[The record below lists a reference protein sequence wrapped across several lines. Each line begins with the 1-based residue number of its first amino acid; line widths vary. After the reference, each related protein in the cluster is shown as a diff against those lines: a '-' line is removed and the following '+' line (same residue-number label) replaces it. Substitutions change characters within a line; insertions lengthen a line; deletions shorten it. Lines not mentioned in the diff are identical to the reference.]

1 MGNVNNKGEVN
12 EEVLCSGTKNS
23 YWFMGF
29 VAADGCILRNGKS
42 VKIGQS
48 GEVGRKLLEKVRKV
62 FEIENALS
70 SYQPK
75 GHENARVSYGLY
87 FTSEKLCELY
97 RKYGIIENKTL
108 ELTLPEFENETALRC
123 FTRGYFDGDG
133 SLGTYDNGHSKD
145 YPKLS
150 LYGNERFIK
159 PLNEKIPVKGNVN
172 PHRPSGGTTAQ
183 WNGRKAREFG
193 RWLFKDEEVV
203 NSHKA
208 DYFWNN
214 IDIWECM
221 HDEDPFEDEKKRAR
235 KLLEQGKSPRHFGDD
250 FSAST
255 STIYSWKSKWG
266 L

>member
-1 MGNVNNKGEVN
+1 MGFEKGEVN
-12 EEVLCSGTKNS
+12 EEVLCSESKNA
-23 YWFMGF
+23 YWLMGF

-42 VKIGQS
+42 VKITQS
-48 GEVGRKLLEKVRKV
+48 GKVGEQLLKKVREV
-62 FEIENALS
+62 FEIENTLS

-75 GHENARVSYGLY
+75 GHNDAAVSYELY
-87 FTSEKLCELY
+87 FTSEKLCNLY
-97 RKYGIIENKTL
+97 EEYGIIENKTL
-108 ELTLPEFENETALRC
+108 KLTLPEFENETALRC

-133 SLGTYDNGHSKD
+133 SLGNYNNGQSED

-150 LYGNERFIK
+150 LYGNEGFIK
-159 PLNEKIPVKGNVN
+159 PLNKEIPVKGNVD

-214 IDIWECM
+214 IDTWECM
-221 HDEDPFEDEKKRAR
+221 FDEDPFEEEKRKAR
-235 KLLEQGKSPRHFGDD
+235 KLLKEGKSPRHFGDD

-255 STIYSWKSKWG
+255 STIYSWKSRWD